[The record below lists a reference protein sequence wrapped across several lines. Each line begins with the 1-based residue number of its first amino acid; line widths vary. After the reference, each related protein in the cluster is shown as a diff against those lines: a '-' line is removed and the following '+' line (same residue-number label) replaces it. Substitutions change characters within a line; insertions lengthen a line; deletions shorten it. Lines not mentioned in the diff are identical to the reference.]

1 MCKYLFYFSQEMEK
15 TEANNFLILFRD
27 TGCQFRSLYSYYPEA
42 EEINKLAG
50 IGPKTITPKMIEKL
64 YKYSSD
70 KKQFSKIP
78 AKTMSASV
86 DAITIYSH
94 LWQNKKQN
102 TPKKLHK

>member
-1 MCKYLFYFSQEMEK
+1 MFSFSQEMEK

-27 TGCQFRSLYSYYPEA
+27 SGCQFRSLYTYYPEV

-50 IGPKTITPKMIEKL
+50 IGPKTITLKMIENL

-94 LWQNKKQN
+94 LWQIKKQN
-102 TPKKLHK
+102 TPKKLLK